1 MEEVEVVAMNQVLR
15 DNNLEGTTVYV
26 RRPDKEIKEVKV
38 VRGND
43 LLVQEKDTK
52 RYYNVSRCDIEYTEI
67 PQETGTDV
75 SFSLADEGKV

>member
-1 MEEVEVVAMNQVLR
+1 MNQVLR

-26 RRPDKEIKEVKV
+26 RRDKEIKEVKV

-52 RYYNVSRCDIEYTEI
+52 RYYNVSRHEIEYTEI